1 MEYSCARISVGMD
14 AIHRSECSIRF
25 DKHSFLLEY
34 LNDEL
39 CQEDLIFSYTQIK
52 KIFSLDSLLC
62 DEKLCYPED
71 IRFMIAIRVSSSIEN
86 GLQQMVDTNKYLN
99 DQSFNMLLLDNGTFN
114 ISDSNKAFITIEFA
128 YETDFNS
135 VIELLP
141 LSVDTMTKYEYRFIA
156 KSLIKDGNDRKYE
169 RMATMSL
176 PLQQSHTE
184 MIYPFPYGF
193 DVMDDICMENDL
205 DELWFKS
212 NSSHALIGTKT
223 ISSLGTD
230 SVSIGP
236 SELQRLTE
244 GKTPIESYMND
255 MLVNFFHVV
264 RLFFLLSI

>member
-1 MEYSCARISVGMD
+1 MD
-14 AIHRSECSIRF
+14 AIRSECTIRVDKQSI
-25 DKHSFLLEY
+25 LLEY
-34 LNDEL
+34 FNNEL
-39 CQEDLIFSYTQIK
+39 CQEELKISYTEIK
-52 KIFSLDSLLC
+52 KILSFNALLC

-71 IRFMIAIRVSSSIEN
+71 IRFMIAIRVSPSIEN

-99 DQSFNMLLLDNGTFN
+99 DQSFNMLLLDNGIFN
-114 ISDSNKAFITIEFA
+114 VPDSNKAFISIEFA

-135 VIELLP
+135 IIELLP

-156 KSLIKDGNDRKYE
+156 KSLIKDGNDRKHE
-169 RMATMSL
+169 RMSTMSL

-236 SELQRLTE
+236 LYE
-244 GKTPIESYMND
+244 
-255 MLVNFFHVV
+255 
-264 RLFFLLSI
+264 